1 MRRLRQRNSRF
12 ADVRSRLKLRRNP
25 FPYICSREH
34 LRVKVS
40 TLKSAR
46 RELQSVLLS
55 FSYSLAAELQ
65 HRRPLRIKKR
75 LMQLPKQLKS
85 VLIIKQTTHLLLWL
99 CILAQQKL
107 KPAEVLSKTYD
118 IMPFGINTTPKHANT
133 RRTPLTLMMHWR
145 TYFRIQIFPLIS
157 IQLKAVKIPYS
168 SI

>member
-1 MRRLRQRNSRF
+1 M
-12 ADVRSRLKLRRNP
+12 KLRRNP